1 MDKNILLNVSS
12 KLELKLKLT
21 AVFADKVPHELIA
34 KEKNKLTLISE
45 DKTYYLYLGDSKG
58 LTRNDVYN
66 FFVNF
71 SSNNSQDLDIDV
83 KSFVTSNLNESILL
97 QTIYEALW
105 FGTFK
110 EYTLKSKKN
119 EEKKVKYNVVSTAK
133 FPSYTSQQQIEI
145 QGESINLA
153 RNLQDM
159 PPNLLYPE
167 VFAKKIQ
174 DAAKGIKN
182 LSVKVLGQKEIT
194 ELNMNLL
201 LAVNAGSNFDA
212 CVVVL
217 EYKGDPQ
224 HADDILGLVGKGI
237 TFDSGG
243 YSLKPSSAMKGMK
256 FDMSGAASVC
266 NAAIAA
272 AKLQLKINFV
282 AVACLTENKIGG
294 HATLVE
300 TVFTSMNGK
309 TVEINNTDAEGR
321 LVLADGMT
329 YALRKGKANRIIE
342 LSTLTGAMLVAL
354 GSYMTGAFAT
364 DDKLFND
371 FDLSSQQTNE
381 EIWRMPIHQQ
391 NILNMRSSKIAD
403 LSNLSKDPY
412 GGSSNAAAFLKEFSE
427 DRPFLHL
434 DIAGTAYKNDRGTGI
449 LIKTL
454 VQYMKNYSTSK

>member
-1 MDKNILLNVSS
+1 MDKNILFNISD
-12 KLELKLKLT
+12 KFQLKLKLT
-21 AVFADKVPHELIA
+21 AVFANKVVHELVV

-45 DKTYYLYLGDSKG
+45 DKTYYLYLGNSKS

-66 FFVNF
+66 FFVAF
-71 SSNNSQDLDIDV
+71 SKSNNQDLDIDV
-83 KSFVTSNLNESILL
+83 KSFVTNNFDESVLL
-97 QTIYEALW
+97 QIIYEALW
-105 FGTFK
+105 FGSCQ
-110 EYTLKSKKN
+110 EYTLKSKNK
-119 EEKKVKYNVVSTAK
+119 EEKKVKYNIVSTAK
-133 FPSYTSQQQIEI
+133 FPGYTSQQQIEI

-167 VFAKKIQ
+167 IFAKKIE
-174 DAAKGIKN
+174 DVVKSIKN
-182 LSVKVLGQKEIT
+182 LSIKILGQKEIT
-194 ELNMNLL
+194 ELHMNLL
-201 LAVNAGSNFDA
+201 LAVNAGSHYEA
-212 CVVVL
+212 RVVVL
-217 EYKGDPQ
+217 EYKGDQQ

-243 YSLKPSSAMKGMK
+243 YSLKPASAMKGMK

-272 AKLQLKINFV
+272 AKLQLKLNFV
-282 AVACLTENKIGG
+282 AIACLTENKIGG
-294 HATLVE
+294 NATLVE
-300 TVFTSMNGK
+300 TVFPSMNGK

-321 LVLADGMT
+321 LVLADGIT

-342 LSTLTGAMLVAL
+342 LSTLTGVMLVAL

-364 DDKLFND
+364 NDKLFND
-371 FDLSSQQTNE
+371 FNLAAQQTNE

-412 GGSSNAAAFLKEFSE
+412 GGSSNAAAFLTEFSE
-427 DRPFLHL
+427 DKPFLHL
-434 DIAGTAYKNDRGTGI
+434 DIAGTAYKQDRGMGV

-454 VQYMKNYSTSK
+454 VQYMKNYSISK

>member
-1 MDKNILLNVSS
+1 MDKNVLIKISTKS
-12 KLELKLKLT
+12 ELKLKLR
-21 AVFADKVPHELIA
+21 AVFADNVPHEFIV

-45 DKTYYLYLGDSKG
+45 NKIYYLYLGDSKS
-58 LTRNDVYN
+58 LTRSDVYN
-66 FFVNF
+66 FFVCF
-71 SSNNSQDLDIDV
+71 SKHNSQDLDIDV
-83 KSFVTSNLNESILL
+83 KSFVTNNLNESVLL
-97 QTIYEALW
+97 QIIYEALW
-105 FGTFK
+105 FGSNK
-110 EYTLKSKKN
+110 EYTLKSKN
-119 EEKKVKYNVVSTAK
+119 QEEKKVTYNIISTAN
-133 FPSYTSQQQIEI
+133 FPNYTSQKQIEI

-167 VFAKKIQ
+167 VFAKKIEN
-174 DAAKGIKN
+174 AAKGIKN
-182 LSVKVLGQKEIT
+182 LSVKILGQKEIT
-194 ELNMNLL
+194 DLNMNLL
-201 LAVNAGSNFDA
+201 LAVNAGSKFDA
-212 CVVVL
+212 RVVVL
-217 EYKGDPQ
+217 EYKGDPKK
-224 HADDILGLVGKGI
+224 ANDILGLVGKGI

-272 AKLQLKINFV
+272 AKLQLKLNFV
-282 AVACLTENKIGG
+282 TVACLTENKIGG
-294 HATLVE
+294 SATLIE

-321 LVLADGMT
+321 LVLADGIT
-329 YALRKGKANRIIE
+329 YALQKGKANRIIE

-371 FDLSSQQTNE
+371 FNFAAQQTNE

-412 GGSSNAAAFLKEFSE
+412 GGSSNAAAFLQEFSE
-427 DRPFLHL
+427 DKPFLHL
-434 DIAGTAYKNDRGTGI
+434 DIAGTAYKNDRGQGV

-454 VQYMKNYSTSK
+454 VQYMKNYSAN

>member
-1 MDKNILLNVSS
+1 MDKNVQLKINS
-12 KLELKLKLT
+12 KLDLKLKLV
-21 AVFADKVPHELIA
+21 AVFDNKVPHEFII

-45 DKTYYLYLGDSKG
+45 NKTYYLYLGDSEL
-58 LTRNDVYN
+58 LTRNDIYN
-66 FFVNF
+66 FFVTF
-71 SSNNSQDLDIDV
+71 SKNNSQDLDIDV
-83 KSFVTSNLNESILL
+83 NSFVTSNLAENIIL

-105 FGTFK
+105 FGTSK
-110 EYTLKSKKN
+110 EYTLKSKKD
-119 EEKKVKYNVVSTAK
+119 EAKKVAYNLSTKAN
-133 FPSYTSQQQIEI
+133 FPNYTSQQQIEV
-145 QGESINLA
+145 QGENINLA

-167 VFAKKIQ
+167 IFAKKIVE
-174 DAAKGIKN
+174 AAKNIKN
-182 LSVKVLGQKEIT
+182 LSVKILGKKEIT
-194 ELNMNLL
+194 ELKMELL
-201 LAVNAGSNFDA
+201 LAVNAGSNFDPR
-212 CVVVL
+212 VVVL
-217 EYKGDPQ
+217 EYKGDSQ
-224 HADDILGLVGKGI
+224 HTTDILGIVGKGI

-243 YSLKPSSAMKGMK
+243 YSLKPASAMKGMK

-272 AKLQLKINFV
+272 AKLQLKVNFV

-294 HATLVE
+294 NATLVE

-321 LVLADGMT
+321 LVLADGIT
-329 YALRKGKANRIIE
+329 YALRQGKANRIIE

-371 FDLSSQQTNE
+371 FNLAAQQSNE

-403 LSNLSKDPY
+403 LSNISKDPY
-412 GGSSNAAAFLKEFSE
+412 GGSSNAAAFLKEFTE
-427 DRPFLHL
+427 NKPFLHL
-434 DIAGTAYKNDRGTGI
+434 DIAGTAYKNDRGQGV
-449 LIKTL
+449 LIKAL
-454 VQYMKNYSTSK
+454 VQYMRNYSSNK